1 MFHFFGRM
9 RGNGRKAAPDYR
21 LLDYADHLR
30 FIRPFVQAR
39 YGSEPAQEILSI
51 LKDSADDEWTYSR
64 SRKALQPLTGRGDAE
79 FLARVELMA
88 SEAIGGV
95 NSAIGAANECG
106 TRMERRLQVF
116 APDGM
121 KPCASCRMLDGLRTG
136 LDEPFTLPGGHRRM
150 FRRRMASDRPDGAGM
165 PVGGERVRG
174 RRTVRDARMT
184 RDAADGSARN
194 PRIMSL
200 ETAKGLADALGVTLD
215 DFWEGLDG

>member
-9 RGNGRKAAPDYR
+9 RGNGRRAAPDYR

-51 LKDSADDEWTYSR
+51 LKDSADDEWTYPR

-95 NSAIGAANECG
+95 NSAIDVANECG

-121 KPCASCRMLDGLRTG
+121 VSTSRS
-136 LDEPFTLPGGHRRM
+136 PFRGG
-150 FRRRMASDRPDGAGM
+150 A
-165 PVGGERVRG
+165 
-174 RRTVRDARMT
+174 
-184 RDAADGSARN
+184 
-194 PRIMSL
+194 
-200 ETAKGLADALGVTLD
+200 
-215 DFWEGLDG
+215 

>member
-9 RGNGRKAAPDYR
+9 RGNGRKAAQDYR

-121 KPCASCRMLDGLRTG
+121 KPCASCRMPDGLRTG
-136 LDEPFTLPGGHRRM
+136 LDEPFTLPGGHKRM

-165 PVGGERVRG
+165 PVGGKRVRG
-174 RRTVRDARMT
+174 RRAVRGVRMT
-184 RDAADGSARN
+184 RRPGN
-194 PRIMSL
+194 G
-200 ETAKGLADALGVTLD
+200 T
-215 DFWEGLDG
+215 

>member
-121 KPCASCRMLDGLRTG
+121 VSTSRS
-136 LDEPFTLPGGHRRM
+136 PFRGHRRM

-165 PVGGERVRG
+165 PVGGERVHG
-174 RRTVRDARMT
+174 RRTGRDARMT

>member
-121 KPCASCRMLDGLRTG
+121 VSTSRS
-136 LDEPFTLPGGHRRM
+136 PFRGGHRRM

-165 PVGGERVRG
+165 PVGGERMHG

>member
-64 SRKALQPLTGRGDAE
+64 SRKALQPLTGRSDAE

-136 LDEPFTLPGGHRRM
+136 LDEPFTLPGGI
-150 FRRRMASDRPDGAGM
+150 GACSGDAWLPIDPM
-165 PVGGERVRG
+165 VPECLSEESACTVVELFEGYVKLLVRFVKSAVGD
-174 RRTVRDARMT
+174 TT
-184 RDAADGSARN
+184 YQ
-194 PRIMSL
+194 IC
-200 ETAKGLADALGVTLD
+200 
-215 DFWEGLDG
+215 

>member
-64 SRKALQPLTGRGDAE
+64 SRKVLQPLTGRGDAE

-121 KPCASCRMLDGLRTG
+121 VSTSRS
-136 LDEPFTLPGGHRRM
+136 PFR
-150 FRRRMASDRPDGAGM
+150 GA
-165 PVGGERVRG
+165 
-174 RRTVRDARMT
+174 
-184 RDAADGSARN
+184 
-194 PRIMSL
+194 
-200 ETAKGLADALGVTLD
+200 
-215 DFWEGLDG
+215 

>member
-95 NSAIGAANECG
+95 NSAIGAANEYG

-121 KPCASCRMLDGLRTG
+121 VSTSRS
-136 LDEPFTLPGGHRRM
+136 PFRGHRRM

-165 PVGGERVRG
+165 PVGGERVHG

>member
-51 LKDSADDEWTYSR
+51 LKDSADDEWTYPR

-95 NSAIGAANECG
+95 AWPPIDPMVPECLSEESA
-106 TRMERRLQVF
+106 
-116 APDGM
+116 
-121 KPCASCRMLDGLRTG
+121 CAVVELF
-136 LDEPFTLPGGHRRM
+136 E
-150 FRRRMASDRPDGAGM
+150 M
-165 PVGGERVRG
+165 PE
-174 RRTVRDARMT
+174 
-184 RDAADGSARN
+184 
-194 PRIMSL
+194 
-200 ETAKGLADALGVTLD
+200 
-215 DFWEGLDG
+215 

>member
-9 RGNGRKAAPDYR
+9 RGNGRKAAQDYR

-95 NSAIGAANECG
+95 NSAIGARE
-106 TRMERRLQVF
+106 RM
-116 APDGM
+116 
-121 KPCASCRMLDGLRTG
+121 
-136 LDEPFTLPGGHRRM
+136 
-150 FRRRMASDRPDGAGM
+150 
-165 PVGGERVRG
+165 
-174 RRTVRDARMT
+174 RDADGTASPGVRAG
-184 RDAADGSARN
+184 RDEAVRLM
-194 PRIMSL
+194 P
-200 ETAKGLADALGVTLD
+200 DA
-215 DFWEGLDG
+215 

>member
-121 KPCASCRMLDGLRTG
+121 VSTSRS
-136 LDEPFTLPGGHRRM
+136 PFRGGHRRM

-165 PVGGERVRG
+165 PVGGERVHG

-215 DFWEGLDG
+215 GFWEGLDG

>member
-95 NSAIGAANECG
+95 NSAIGDAWLPIDPMVPECLSEESAC
-106 TRMERRLQVF
+106 TVVELF
-116 APDGM
+116 
-121 KPCASCRMLDGLRTG
+121 
-136 LDEPFTLPGGHRRM
+136 E
-150 FRRRMASDRPDGAGM
+150 M
-165 PVGGERVRG
+165 PE
-174 RRTVRDARMT
+174 
-184 RDAADGSARN
+184 
-194 PRIMSL
+194 
-200 ETAKGLADALGVTLD
+200 
-215 DFWEGLDG
+215 

>member
-9 RGNGRKAAPDYR
+9 RGNGRKAAQDYR

-88 SEAIGGV
+88 SEAI
-95 NSAIGAANECG
+95 
-106 TRMERRLQVF
+106 M
-116 APDGM
+116 
-121 KPCASCRMLDGLRTG
+121 
-136 LDEPFTLPGGHRRM
+136 
-150 FRRRMASDRPDGAGM
+150 
-165 PVGGERVRG
+165 
-174 RRTVRDARMT
+174 RDADGTASPGVRAG
-184 RDAADGSARN
+184 RDEAVRLM
-194 PRIMSL
+194 P
-200 ETAKGLADALGVTLD
+200 DA
-215 DFWEGLDG
+215 

>member
-64 SRKALQPLTGRGDAE
+64 SRKALQPLTGRGDTE

-121 KPCASCRMLDGLRTG
+121 VSTSRS
-136 LDEPFTLPGGHRRM
+136 PFRGHRRM

-165 PVGGERVRG
+165 PVGGERVHG

>member
-9 RGNGRKAAPDYR
+9 RGNGRKAAQDYR

-95 NSAIGAANECG
+95 NSAIGRRE
-106 TRMERRLQVF
+106 RM
-116 APDGM
+116 
-121 KPCASCRMLDGLRTG
+121 
-136 LDEPFTLPGGHRRM
+136 
-150 FRRRMASDRPDGAGM
+150 
-165 PVGGERVRG
+165 
-174 RRTVRDARMT
+174 RDADGTASPGVRAG
-184 RDAADGSARN
+184 RDEAVRLM
-194 PRIMSL
+194 P
-200 ETAKGLADALGVTLD
+200 DA
-215 DFWEGLDG
+215 

>member
-121 KPCASCRMLDGLRTG
+121 KPCASCRMLSGKAWTVDCRSRRSGKSLSPTTG
-136 LDEPFTLPGGHRRM
+136 PRPGTEPNKRISAYVYAYPLIL
-150 FRRRMASDRPDGAGM
+150 
-165 PVGGERVRG
+165 VI
-174 RRTVRDARMT
+174 
-184 RDAADGSARN
+184 GSAT
-194 PRIMSL
+194 PS
-200 ETAKGLADALGVTLD
+200 
-215 DFWEGLDG
+215 

>member
-64 SRKALQPLTGRGDAE
+64 SRKALQPLTERGDAE

-136 LDEPFTLPGGHRRM
+136 LDEPFTLPGGI
-150 FRRRMASDRPDGAGM
+150 GACSGDAWLPIDPMVPECLSEESACTVVELFEM
-165 PVGGERVRG
+165 PE
-174 RRTVRDARMT
+174 
-184 RDAADGSARN
+184 
-194 PRIMSL
+194 
-200 ETAKGLADALGVTLD
+200 
-215 DFWEGLDG
+215 

>member
-121 KPCASCRMLDGLRTG
+121 VSTSRS
-136 LDEPFTLPGGHRRM
+136 PFRGHRRM

-165 PVGGERVRG
+165 PVGGERVHG

-215 DFWEGLDG
+215 GFWEGLDG

>member
-9 RGNGRKAAPDYR
+9 RGNGRKAAQDYR

-95 NSAIGAANECG
+95 NSAIGAE
-106 TRMERRLQVF
+106 RM
-116 APDGM
+116 
-121 KPCASCRMLDGLRTG
+121 
-136 LDEPFTLPGGHRRM
+136 
-150 FRRRMASDRPDGAGM
+150 
-165 PVGGERVRG
+165 
-174 RRTVRDARMT
+174 RDADGTASPGVRAG
-184 RDAADGSARN
+184 RDEAVRLM
-194 PRIMSL
+194 P
-200 ETAKGLADALGVTLD
+200 DA
-215 DFWEGLDG
+215 

>member
-95 NSAIGAANECG
+95 LRHRRRERMRDADG
-106 TRMERRLQVF
+106 T
-116 APDGM
+116 
-121 KPCASCRMLDGLRTG
+121 ASPGVRTG
-136 LDEPFTLPGGHRRM
+136 RDEAVRLM
-150 FRRRMASDRPDGAGM
+150 PDA
-165 PVGGERVRG
+165 
-174 RRTVRDARMT
+174 
-184 RDAADGSARN
+184 
-194 PRIMSL
+194 
-200 ETAKGLADALGVTLD
+200 
-215 DFWEGLDG
+215 

>member
-79 FLARVELMA
+79 FLARDADGTA
-88 SEAIGGV
+88 SPGV
-95 NSAIGAANECG
+95 
-106 TRMERRLQVF
+106 
-116 APDGM
+116 
-121 KPCASCRMLDGLRTG
+121 RTG
-136 LDEPFTLPGGHRRM
+136 RDEAVRLM
-150 FRRRMASDRPDGAGM
+150 PDA
-165 PVGGERVRG
+165 
-174 RRTVRDARMT
+174 
-184 RDAADGSARN
+184 
-194 PRIMSL
+194 
-200 ETAKGLADALGVTLD
+200 
-215 DFWEGLDG
+215 

>member
-136 LDEPFTLPGGHRRM
+136 LDEPFTLPGGI
-150 FRRRMASDRPDGAGM
+150 GACSGDAWLPIDPM
-165 PVGGERVRG
+165 VPECLSEHG

-200 ETAKGLADALGVTLD
+200 ETAKGL
-215 DFWEGLDG
+215 DG

>member
-88 SEAIGGV
+88 PEAIGGV

-136 LDEPFTLPGGHRRM
+136 LDEPFTLPGGI
-150 FRRRMASDRPDGAGM
+150 GACSGDAWLPIDPMVPECLSEESACTVVELFEM
-165 PVGGERVRG
+165 PE
-174 RRTVRDARMT
+174 
-184 RDAADGSARN
+184 
-194 PRIMSL
+194 
-200 ETAKGLADALGVTLD
+200 
-215 DFWEGLDG
+215 

>member
-121 KPCASCRMLDGLRTG
+121 VSTSRS
-136 LDEPFTLPGGHRRM
+136 PFRGGHRRM
-150 FRRRMASDRPDGAGM
+150 FRRRMASDRPDGAGI
-165 PVGGERVRG
+165 PVGGERMHG

>member
-121 KPCASCRMLDGLRTG
+121 VSTSRS
-136 LDEPFTLPGGHRRM
+136 PFRGGHRRM

-165 PVGGERVRG
+165 PVGGERVHG